1 MMLGLKT
8 TLILACFAVACSAQA
23 QNSSLK
29 QTATVVAACTIST
42 TQNLSFGILNPLDPQ
57 ILTAQ
62 GGLSL
67 DCTKGAYTVSV
78 NGGSNVPV
86 SLWYNSTYVGGT
98 TGNLYYYK
106 CDRVMTAPG
115 KASTLRYDLYTTS
128 NGTTPVYSEFTVPTT
143 NNPQD
148 CGPRNFTFATI
159 TFTQPGAQQLPV
171 YAKLSNLP
179 ARTLSAGNYSDT
191 LNFTITF

>member
-1 MMLGLKT
+1 MFSSKTLLVLACLGLSG
-8 TLILACFAVACSAQA
+8 AVQA
-23 QNSSLK
+23 QNYSLK
-29 QTATVVAACTIST
+29 QTATVVSGCTIST
-42 TQNLSFGILNPLDPQ
+42 TQNLSFGILNPLDSQ

-67 DCTKGAYTVSV
+67 DCTKGGYTVSV

-106 CDRVMTAPG
+106 CERVMTAPG
-115 KASTLRYDLYTTS
+115 KSSTLRYDLYTTS
-128 NGTTPVYSEFTVPTT
+128 NGSTPVYSEFTVPTT

-148 CGPRNFTFATI
+148 CGLRNFTFATI
-159 TFTQPGAQQLPV
+159 NFTQPGAQQVPV
-171 YAKLSNLP
+171 YAKLSNIA
-179 ARTLSAGNYSDT
+179 ARTLSAGNYTDT
-191 LNFTITF
+191 LNFTVTF